1 MKAELSL
8 AHLFLDA
15 SLLVQMIMLALLA
28 ASVYSWT
35 LIFYKRKLF
44 SRLELY
50 ANAFEQRFWSG
61 KDLMS
66 LFKESKQQSNP
77 AGMDLIFT
85 TGFRDF
91 ARLHKQGN
99 GISDLQWQA
108 IQRNMRVSMNR
119 ELDSMEDR
127 LSNLATIGSTSP
139 YVGLFGTVWGI
150 MSSFTALGSVQQA
163 TLALVAPGIAEA
175 LFATAMGLFAA
186 IPAVVSYN
194 RYSSQIER
202 MANRYENFIDEFVS
216 VLMHNA
222 SASDVEGESNTGS
235 RLDAGLEASTES
247 ASEPTSEKETPA
259 TLGPG
264 AEA

>member
-28 ASVYSWT
+28 TSVYSWT
-35 LIFYKRKLF
+35 VIFYKRKLF
-44 SRLELY
+44 TRLEQY

-61 KDLMS
+61 QDLMN
-66 LFKESKQQSNP
+66 LFKESKQLDKA
-77 AGMDLIFT
+77 AGMDLIFM

-99 GISDLQWQA
+99 GISNLQWEA
-108 IQRNMRVSMNR
+108 IQRNMRVTMNR
-119 ELDSMEDR
+119 ELDTMEDR
-127 LSNLATIGSTSP
+127 LSNLATVGSTSP

-202 MANRYENFIDEFVS
+202 MAGRYENFIDEFIS

-222 SASDVEGESNTGS
+222 ASSAAETEGEADTAS
-235 RLDAGLEASTES
+235 RLNASISDS
-247 ASEPTSEKETPA
+247 ADMDNPQPQS
-259 TLGPG
+259 GPDTQV
-264 AEA
+264 

>member
-1 MKAELSL
+1 VKAELSL

-35 LIFYKRKLF
+35 VIFYKRKSF
-44 SRLELY
+44 KRLGLY
-50 ANAFEQRFWSG
+50 ANSFEQRFWSG

-66 LFKESKQQSNP
+66 LFKESKALEKP
-77 AGMDLIFT
+77 AGMDLIFM

-119 ELDSMEDR
+119 ELDSMEEK

-194 RYSSQIER
+194 RYSSQIEQ
-202 MANRYENFIDEFVS
+202 MASRYENFIDEFLS

-222 SASDVEGESNTGS
+222 ASSDTDSAEKTDSLPDNDMGES
-235 RLDAGLEASTES
+235 A
-247 ASEPTSEKETPA
+247 
-259 TLGPG
+259 
-264 AEA
+264 

>member
-8 AHLFLDA
+8 AQLFLDA

-35 LIFYKRKLF
+35 IIFYKRKLF
-44 SRLELY
+44 ARLELS

-66 LFKESKQQSNP
+66 LFKESKQLAKP
-77 AGMDLIFT
+77 AGMDLIFI

-91 ARLHKQGN
+91 ARLHKLGN
-99 GISDLQWQA
+99 GISNLQWEA

-119 ELDSMEDR
+119 ELDTMEDR
-127 LSNLATIGSTSP
+127 LANLATIGSTSP

-150 MSSFTALGSVQQA
+150 MSSFTALGSVAQA

-186 IPAVVSYN
+186 IPAVVGYN

-202 MANRYENFIDEFVS
+202 TAGRYENFIDEFIS

-222 SASDVEGESNTGS
+222 ASSAAEGEGEVAAEARRATDTPVLNP
-235 RLDAGLEASTES
+235 DA
-247 ASEPTSEKETPA
+247 
-259 TLGPG
+259 G

>member
-1 MKAELSL
+1 MKSELSL
-8 AHLFLDA
+8 AQLFLDA
-15 SLLVQMIMLALLA
+15 SLLVQLIMLALLA

-35 LIFYKRKLF
+35 VIFYKRKIF
-44 SRLELY
+44 SRLALY

-66 LFKESKQQSNP
+66 LYKESKRQTP
-77 AGMDLIFT
+77 AVGMDLIFI

-119 ELDSMEDR
+119 ELDAMEER

-150 MSSFTALGSVQQA
+150 MSSFSALGSAHQA

-194 RYSSQIER
+194 RYSARIEH
-202 MANRYENFIDEFVS
+202 MANRYENFIDEFTS

-222 SASDVEGESNTGS
+222 SSSDGEERSDAVTLTDKPVFTGSNT
-235 RLDAGLEASTES
+235 EA
-247 ASEPTSEKETPA
+247 
-259 TLGPG
+259 
-264 AEA
+264 

>member
-1 MKAELSL
+1 MVKAELSL

-15 SLLVQMIMLALLA
+15 SLLVQMIMLVLLA

-35 LIFYKRKLF
+35 IIFYKRKLF
-44 SRLELY
+44 SRLNLH

-66 LFKESKQQSNP
+66 LFKESKQLDKP
-77 AGMDLIFT
+77 AGMDLIFI

-99 GISDLQWQA
+99 GISHLQWEA
-108 IQRNMRVSMNR
+108 IQRNMRVCLNR
-119 ELDSMEDR
+119 ELDTMEDK
-127 LSNLATIGSTSP
+127 LASLATIGSTSP

-150 MSSFTALGSVQQA
+150 MSSFTALGSVAQA

-202 MANRYENFIDEFVS
+202 MAGRYENFIDEFVS

-222 SASDVEGESNTGS
+222 AGDESESTTES
-235 RLDAGLEASTES
+235 RLNASLKDSVVADNKPSQAGPDVQA
-247 ASEPTSEKETPA
+247 
-259 TLGPG
+259 
-264 AEA
+264 